1 MIEFAMTT
9 LDQAPVEWDELW
21 STMQKIPHS
30 WIPTTESMYEDMLD
44 VLPPVAMANGGF
56 LVGEPDHHN
65 SKDEP
70 VYACFMRS
78 GDYFKA
84 QYLTVRQFNKL

>member
-1 MIEFAMTT
+1 MTALNST
-9 LDQAPVEWDELW
+9 TPLEWDELW
-21 STMQKIPHS
+21 NAMRSSPES
-30 WIPTTESMYEDMLD
+30 RIPTTESMYEDMLD
-44 VLPPVAMANGGF
+44 VLPPVAMANGAF

-78 GDYFKA
+78 GDNFKA
-84 QYLTVRQFNKL
+84 QYLTVEQFNKL